1 MDRKEIKELAK
12 KKVNGNLWKL
22 LWPLL
27 IIGAISSVSSRF
39 LNIQATNI
47 TTVSYTPT
55 QALLSLI
62 FTLLTALVSAG
73 YIKYLIDFVRKGKFD
88 SNTIINTIKEK
99 WLNIIICNILVGIL
113 VCIGCIFLV
122 IPGIILAL
130 AYSFAQYLVVDSD
143 ISGADSLTKSRE
155 MMKGYKLDYLVFILS
170 FLGWFILGVFTFFIA
185 YVWIIPYF
193 YVANT
198 IYFEKLKEKTK

>member
-22 LWPLL
+22 LWPIL
-27 IIGAISSVSSRF
+27 IIGAISAVSS
-39 LNIQATNI
+39 TVVGPK
-47 TTVSYTPT
+47 TTGPTGTHYTPT
-55 QALLSLI
+55 QALISLI
-62 FTLLTALVSAG
+62 FTLITALVSAG
-73 YIKYLIDFVRKGKFD
+73 YIKYLIDFVRKDKFD
-88 SNTIINTIKEK
+88 SNTIINTMKEK
-99 WLNIIICNILVGIL
+99 WLNIIIANILVGIL
-113 VCIGCIFLV
+113 VVIGCVFFI

-155 MMKGYKLDYLVFILS
+155 MMKGYKLDYFVFILS
-170 FLGWFILGVFTFFIA
+170 FIGWFILGLFTFCIA
-185 YVWIIPYF
+185 YVWIVPYY